1 MPEHPDRHPTG
12 EPSASDATF
21 LSRVVDALPDLIFAK
36 DVHGRYLLVN
46 EAFAASLGRP
56 REAIIGRRD
65 GELRSTDEANRERTA
80 DESCL
85 EHREPVDTGTTTRA
99 PVIGPDGRLIGVAGI
114 SRVAMPGIAPGG
126 PAEPFTADTPAS
138 IPNRDETARPIPN
151 APPAPRLTGDA
162 DGLDRLD
169 PILDAL
175 PVAIYMKNADG
186 TYSGGNAAFARM
198 IGARDTGD
206 VVGRRDT
213 DFRWRAIDH
222 PRLDEEVMHDG
233 QARHGVQRR
242 EVDRFARRRW
252 TETSVVPRTDSLGR
266 VIGVVGIR
274 IDVTVHRQELEQAER
289 ARVAAERASASKSAF
304 LTQMSHELRTPLTS
318 LLGFAELAIEESDA
332 DPSAHGHLLRI
343 RDNGWQLLALVDDLL
358 DLSRI
363 ESGRLAIRPRP
374 FSPHE
379 IIEGLIATYT
389 PRFQASGLDLQFQID
404 ASMPATAG
412 SDPVRFRQILANL
425 LERALRETPTGG
437 VRLRASASGRDAA
450 AALMVEVRDDG
461 PAIDTDLLHR
471 RLHPFDVEPGE
482 GEACGSACLGIAIAW
497 SLADLLDG
505 RIDHEQGPGGAG
517 NRFTLRLPLRSTVA
531 DPAFLWT
538 PESTTGRDPWQ
549 RVETAARDG
558 VAWFAAT
565 AEDLSSDVDASPPAP
580 AAGARASAAGEVAGG
595 RDHDDTESRRIL
607 LAEDT
612 PDTARFLSL
621 VLRSRGHTVVHAA
634 DGQEALAR
642 YRESAERGEPFDL
655 VLTDVQMPEL
665 DGLGLARRLRDLGW
679 TGGIIAL
686 TAHAS
691 PQHRREALEAGCDE
705 HVAKPLKPDDLH
717 ELVRRHTARRR
728 ADAA

>member
-1 MPEHPDRHPTG
+1 MDEHRVRDSA
-12 EPSASDATF
+12 EDASASDASF
-21 LSRVVDALPDLIFAK
+21 LSRVLDALPELIFAK

-46 EAFAASLGRP
+46 EAFASSLGRG

-65 GELRSTDEANRERTA
+65 GELRSTVEANRERTA

-85 EHREPVDTGTTTRA
+85 EHREPVVTGSTTRV
-99 PVIGPDGRLIGVAGI
+99 PVLGPDGRVIGVAGI
-114 SRVAMPGIAPGG
+114 GRGPAAGPPGETSREPDPLAAPGIPDASRSMP
-126 PAEPFTADTPAS
+126 TPT
-138 IPNRDETARPIPN
+138 PV
-151 APPAPRLTGDA
+151 PRLSGET

-169 PILDAL
+169 PMLDAL

-222 PRLDEEVMHDG
+222 PRLDEEVMHEG
-233 QARHGVQRR
+233 HARHGVQRR

-252 TETSVVPRTDSLGR
+252 TETSVVPRSDGLGR

-274 IDVTVHRQELEQAER
+274 VDVTVHRQELEQAER
-289 ARVAAERASASKSAF
+289 ARVAAERASGSKSTF

-318 LLGFAELAIEESDA
+318 LLGFAELAIEQSA
-332 DPSAHGHLLRI
+332 GDPPTQDHLLRI

-374 FSPHE
+374 FSPRE
-379 IIEGLIATYT
+379 IVEGLTATYT
-389 PRFQASGLDLQFQID
+389 PRFRASGLELTLEVDESL
-404 ASMPATAG
+404 PATAG

-425 LERALRETPTGG
+425 LERALRETPSGP
-437 VRLRASASGRDAA
+437 VRLKASACGRDAA
-450 AALMVEVRDDG
+450 AALLVEIRDDG
-461 PAIDTDLLHR
+461 PAIATDLLHR
-471 RLHPFDVEPGE
+471 RLHPFDVDPVE
-482 GEACGSACLGIAIAW
+482 GETCGTACLGIAIAW
-497 SLADLLDG
+497 SLADLLEG
-505 RIDHEQGPGGAG
+505 RIDHEQGPGGKG

-538 PESTTGRDPWQ
+538 PEANRGSDPWQ

-565 AEDLSSDVDASPPAP
+565 VEDGPSDPASADEPPAATADSRDALVP
-580 AAGARASAAGEVAGG
+580 A
-595 RDHDDTESRRIL
+595 RRIL

-612 PDTARFLSL
+612 ADTARFVAL
-621 VLRSRGHTVVHAA
+621 VLR
-634 DGQEALAR
+634 
-642 YRESAERGEPFDL
+642 
-655 VLTDVQMPEL
+655 
-665 DGLGLARRLRDLGW
+665 
-679 TGGIIAL
+679 
-686 TAHAS
+686 
-691 PQHRREALEAGCDE
+691 
-705 HVAKPLKPDDLH
+705 
-717 ELVRRHTARRR
+717 
-728 ADAA
+728 